1 LLASRASGRVVD
13 IRNYAQDK
21 AEGGRMWW
29 RNLGL
34 KGGTLDQ
41 IVRQFRGYFP
51 SANGDPLERLLAA
64 LQKQDVFVR
73 GKIAEGHQ
81 HVQAWLEA
89 AQKSPEEA
97 HRIARFVTEATM
109 ANVNPEPGGDN
120 SHLGKD
126 AARWYQSKA
135 QLARLQA
142 EFAGFKP
149 EFQKLILD
157 TSRYFRDAQNE
168 RVQAHIANI
177 LNAHDATL
185 SPQAYSQITRNT
197 MNGTLSEDDAGIIDN
212 DAVFKYLQQATGLRP
227 SRGCTSRCCVTAT
240 RSSARSTISAT
251 PTAARSSRPTRMGT
265 SSSSGARLTDKAAR
279 AAYKV
284 SPTSTKNVITSVGKR
299 RYLPDGTVVS
309 ELDSRGQTHDVAYR
323 ARVQLRG
330 FHAFDS
336 KRQAMAFIRDEGPS
350 YADYDRKS
358 LNKMME
364 RGWRA
369 DEPSRTDA
377 DIEPE
382 RRTDISESDK
392 KLLIGTIKE
401 TARRLAVGKSHSAAC
416 HAAPQRRRWL
426 ARYPAQHRQYASA
439 SSHALGKLRFMPE
452 VRAALNDMER
462 IIKEQGFVHTDLHQ
476 ARSDIH
482 QEMVGA
488 RRSER
493 RRPTGRPPV
502 GKRRYDALVLRQARL
517 RQPLHGQRHAG
528 GDGHRPGARRHV
540 R

>member
-1 LLASRASGRVVD
+1 
-13 IRNYAQDK
+13 
-21 AEGGRMWW
+21 
-29 RNLGL
+29 
-34 KGGTLDQ
+34 
-41 IVRQFRGYFP
+41 
-51 SANGDPLERLLAA
+51 
-64 LQKQDVFVR
+64 
-73 GKIAEGHQ
+73 
-81 HVQAWLEA
+81 
-89 AQKSPEEA
+89 
-97 HRIARFVTEATM
+97 VTEATM

-157 TSRYFRDAQNE
+157 TSRYFREAQNE

-197 MNGTLSEDDAGIIDN
+197 MNGTLSEDDAGIIDS
-212 DAVFKYLQQATGLRP
+212 DAVFKYLQQATGAAGYQGNVLPAAASRQPHRP
-227 SRGCTSRCCVTAT
+227 H
-240 RSSARSTISAT
+240 AR
-251 PTAARSSRPTRMGT
+251 PYRRHQRRQGRRDRQGRERHRRVAAP
-265 SSSSGARLTDKAAR
+265 TDKAAR
-279 AAYKV
+279 AAYKGFADN
-284 SPTSTKNVITSVGKR
+284 TKNVITSVGKR

-309 ELDSRGQTHDVAYR
+309 EVDSRGQTHDVAYR

-358 LNKMME
+358 LNKIE
-364 RGWRA
+364 RQ
-369 DEPSRTDA
+369 RTGELTNQA
-377 DIEPE
+377 AQML
-382 RRTDISESDK
+382 ISSLEQAQRYLRGRQEAVDRHDQ
-392 KLLIGTIKE
+392 GN
-401 TARRLAVGKSHSAAC
+401 RCRLAVGKSHPAAC
-416 HAAPQRRRWL
+416 HATPQRRRWL

-482 QEMVGA
+482 QEMVSRVDQNVVDPRENPQWVKDLMTLSFFDKLGSVSHSMVNGMQVGMVTGPCSAA
-488 RRSER
+488 RTATFALRTRSR
-493 RRPTGRPPV
+493 VATTTWRG
-502 GKRRYDALVLRQARL
+502 
-517 RQPLHGQRHAG
+517 
-528 GDGHRPGARRHV
+528 
-540 R
+540 